1 MTTLSPETISPSGS
15 PAERL
20 ARLSRLIL
28 LARASVTAERFL
40 PRLWPALGFAALYF
54 SAALFGVFAFVPWI
68 VQALLL
74 ATTVTAVGLGLAFG
88 FERFAWA
95 SWRDGARRLEEKSGL
110 KHRPI
115 SEGQDKLVGEDPF
128 AVRLWQLHQ
137 ARALAFTRLSAGWP
151 RPDLSARDPRSLR
164 YGALLLL
171 AAALAFA
178 GTNWKAHLL
187 RGFDSGA
194 GTAVSLDAWVDPPP
208 YTGLA
213 PVYLAPGDR
222 NVIPVPAG
230 SVLNLRAHNAPHAPG
245 LSLGGAFSLS
255 NPPRF
260 TGGNGEYADSA
271 KLTHDARVKVRANG
285 HVIGDWR
292 IHAIADAAPVI
303 AFDGVPSAT
312 ERQAMKV
319 AIKASDDYGVAKAT
333 LVIVPHARAAA
344 APLVT
349 DIPLAPGKRIAQ
361 TNYFDLT
368 AHPYAG
374 LTVDAHL
381 EARDAAGNVG
391 KSKVVSFKLPAR
403 VFTDPLGR
411 ALIEQRQ
418 NLATSDVPGRRRV
431 AAALDAL
438 AIAPE
443 AFYANKTDLY
453 MGLRSA
459 YWGVR
464 TAREPADITHVEDLL
479 WQIAVSL
486 EQQGLLE
493 AAAQLRQL
501 QSQINQA
508 LSQHAPQDVVDEL
521 MKRYGEAMQK
531 YTQALQNNP
540 GAQQG
545 QQNQQQMQGQNSKT
559 ITQKDLNDLLK
570 AIQQMA
576 AAGNREGAQ
585 QMMAMLQNMLENMK
599 VSRGEGGEGGQNGQQ
614 NKALNDAIQKF
625 GDMMGQQRGLL
636 DKTMRQQQGNG
647 DPKDG
652 GAQGLAGQQQQ
663 LRQDLNKLM
672 QSLDPKTAAQLGK
685 AGEAMDR
692 AQQSLN
698 QKNLSNATNEQK
710 KVLEELRQGA
720 NALAKQA
727 KDNENSQ
734 TGEVDDDP
742 LGRSRGANGNNVKIP
757 DASDLARAREILQEL
772 RKRAGERGRPQQ
784 ELDYYDRLLKEF

>member
-1 MTTLSPETISPSGS
+1 MTTLLPESISPAGS
-15 PAERL
+15 PADRL
-20 ARLSRLIL
+20 ARISRLIL
-28 LARASVTAERFL
+28 LARAFVALERFL
-40 PRLWPALGFAALYF
+40 PGLWPALGFAALYL
-54 SAALFGVFAFVPWI
+54 SAALSGVFVFVPWI
-68 VQALLL
+68 FQALIL
-74 ATTVTAVGLGLAFG
+74 AATITAIGLSLAFG
-88 FERFAWA
+88 FEHFAWPD
-95 SWRDGARRLEEKSGL
+95 WKDGARRLEEKSGL

-115 SEGQDKLVGEDPF
+115 SEGQDKLIGEDPF
-128 AVRLWQLHQ
+128 AVMLWKVHQ
-137 ARALAFTRLSAGWP
+137 ARALAFTKLGAGWP
-151 RPDLSARDPRSLR
+151 RPDLSARDPRYLR

-178 GTNWKAHLL
+178 GPNWKNHLF

-194 GTAVSLDAWVDPPP
+194 GMAVSLDAWVAPPP

-222 NVIPVPAG
+222 NLIPVPAG

-245 LSLGGAFSLS
+245 LSLGGAFSLH

-260 TGGNGEYADSA
+260 TGGNGEYTDSA

-303 AFDGVPSAT
+303 AFEGVPSAT

-319 AIKASDDYGVAKAT
+319 SIKASDDYGVTTAK
-333 LVIVPHARAAA
+333 LVIVPHGRAAA

-349 DIPLAPGKRIAQ
+349 DIPLAPGKRITQ

-374 LTVDAHL
+374 LVVDAHL

-403 VFTDPLGR
+403 VFTDPLAR

-443 AFYANKTDLY
+443 AFYANKTNLY
-453 MGLRSA
+453 MGLRNA

-464 TAREPADITHVEDLL
+464 SAREAADIAHVEDLL

-493 AAAQLRQL
+493 DAAQLRQL

-545 QQNQQQMQGQNSKT
+545 QQQQQQMQGQNSKT
-559 ITQKDLNDLLK
+559 ITQKDLDDLLK

-599 VSRGEGGEGGQNGQQ
+599 VSREQGGQGGQQ

-625 GDMMGQQRGLL
+625 GDMMGQQRSLL

-663 LRQDLNKLM
+663 LRQQLNKLM
-672 QSLDPKTAAQLGK
+672 QSLDPKTAAELGK

-698 QKNLSNATNEQK
+698 QKNLSNASNEEK

-727 KDNENSQ
+727 KDNENSK

-757 DASDLARAREILQEL
+757 DANDMARAREILQEL

-784 ELDYYDRLLKEF
+784 ELEYYDRLLKEF

>member
-15 PAERL
+15 PLDRL
-20 ARLSRLIL
+20 ARISRLIL
-28 LARASVTAERFL
+28 LARAALTLERFL
-40 PRLWPALGFAALYF
+40 PGLWPALGFAALYL
-54 SAALFGVFAFVPWI
+54 SAALFGVFVYVPWI
-68 VQALLL
+68 FQALLL
-74 ATTVTAVGLGLAFG
+74 AATITAIGLSLASG
-88 FERFAWA
+88 FARFAVPGWKA
-95 SWRDGARRLEEKSGL
+95 GARRLEEKSGL

-115 SEGQDKLVGEDPF
+115 SEGQDRLIGEDPF
-128 AVRLWQLHQ
+128 AVTLWKLHQ
-137 ARALAFTRLSAGWP
+137 ARALAYTKLTAGWP
-151 RPDLSARDPRSLR
+151 RPDFAARDPRYLR
-164 YGALLLL
+164 YGALILL

-178 GTNWKAHLL
+178 GPNWKNHLF

-194 GTAVSLDAWVDPPP
+194 GAVVSLDAWVDPPP
-208 YTGLA
+208 YTGVP

-222 NVIPVPAG
+222 NLIPVPAG

-245 LSLGGAFSLS
+245 LSLGGAFSLH

-260 TGGNGEYADSA
+260 AGGNGEYSDTA

-285 HVIGDWR
+285 HIIGDWR
-292 IHAIADAAPVI
+292 IRAVPDAAPVI

-319 AIKASDDYGVAKAT
+319 SIKASDDYGVTSGK
-333 LVIVPHARAAA
+333 LVIVPHGRPAA
-344 APLVT
+344 APMTV
-349 DIPLAPGKRIAQ
+349 DIPLAPGKQITQ

-374 LTVDAHL
+374 LVVDAHL
-381 EARDAAGNVG
+381 EARDAAGQVG

-403 VFTDPLGR
+403 VFTDPLAR

-418 NLATSDVPGRRRV
+418 NLATSDRQGRRRV
-431 AAALDAL
+431 AQALDAL
-438 AIAPE
+438 AMAPE
-443 AFYANKTDLY
+443 AFYADKPDLY
-453 MGLRSA
+453 MGLRAA
-459 YWGVR
+459 YWGTR
-464 TAREPADITHVEDLL
+464 NAREPADIAHVQDLL

-508 LSQHAPQDVVDEL
+508 LSQHAPQDVIDEL
-521 MKRYGEAMQK
+521 MKRYGEAMQR

-545 QQNQQQMQGQNSKT
+545 QQQQQMQGQNSKT
-559 ITQKDLNDLLK
+559 ITQKDLDDLLK

-576 AAGNREGAQ
+576 ASGNREGAQ
-585 QMMAMLQNMLENMK
+585 QMMAMLQSMLENMK
-599 VSRGEGGEGGQNGQQ
+599 VSREGGGQGGQGGQQ

-625 GDMMGQQRGLL
+625 GDMMGQQRSLL

-652 GAQGLAGQQQQ
+652 GTQGLAGQQQQ
-663 LRQDLNKLM
+663 LRQQLNKLM
-672 QSLDPKTAAQLGK
+672 QSLDPKSAEQLGK

-698 QKNLSNATNEQK
+698 QKNLGNATNEEK
-710 KVLEELRQGA
+710 NVLEQLRQGA
-720 NALAKQA
+720 NALAKMA
-727 KDNENSQ
+727 HDNENPK

-742 LGRSRGANGNNVKIP
+742 LGRSRGATGNNVKIP
-757 DASDLARAREILQEL
+757 DMNELARAREILQEL
-772 RKRAGERGRPQQ
+772 RRRAGERGRPQQ

>member
-1 MTTLSPETISPSGS
+1 MV
-15 PAERL
+15 A
-20 ARLSRLIL
+20 
-28 LARASVTAERFL
+28 
-40 PRLWPALGFAALYF
+40 
-54 SAALFGVFAFVPWI
+54 GV
-68 VQALLL
+68 
-74 ATTVTAVGLGLAFG
+74 
-88 FERFAWA
+88 
-95 SWRDGARRLEEKSGL
+95 
-110 KHRPI
+110 
-115 SEGQDKLVGEDPF
+115 
-128 AVRLWQLHQ
+128 
-137 ARALAFTRLSAGWP
+137 
-151 RPDLSARDPRSLR
+151 
-164 YGALLLL
+164 
-171 AAALAFA
+171 
-178 GTNWKAHLL
+178 NWKMHLI
-187 RGFDSGA
+187 RAFDSGA
-194 GTAVSLDAWVDPPP
+194 GLTVSLDAWVDPPP

-213 PVYLAPGDR
+213 PVYLAPGDK
-222 NVIPVPAG
+222 NVIAVPAG

-245 LSLGGAFSLS
+245 LSLGGAFSLN

-260 TGGNGEYADSA
+260 IGGNGEYTDTA
-271 KLTHDARVKVRANG
+271 KLGHDARVRVRANG

-292 IHAIADAAPVI
+292 LHAIADLPPVI

-319 AIKASDDYGVAKAT
+319 SIRASDDYGVASGK
-333 LVIVPHARAAA
+333 LVIQPHGRSGP
-344 APLVT
+344 PLSV
-349 DIPLAPGKRIAQ
+349 DIPLAPGKSVTQ

-374 LTVDAHL
+374 LVVDAHL
-381 EARDAAGNVG
+381 EARDAAGQVG
-391 KSKVVSFKLPAR
+391 KSRVVSFKLPAR
-403 VFTDPLGR
+403 VFTDPLAR

-418 NLATSDVPGRRRV
+418 NLATSDAEGRKRV
-431 AAALDAL
+431 VAALDAL
-438 AIAPE
+438 TIAPD
-443 AFYANKTDLY
+443 AFYASKTNLY
-453 MGLRSA
+453 MGLRAA
-459 YWGVR
+459 YSGVR
-464 TAREPADITHVEDLL
+464 TAHGPEDIAHVEDLL
-479 WQIAVSL
+479 WQIAISL

-508 LSQHAPQDVVDEL
+508 LAQHAPQDVIDEL
-521 MKRYGEAMQK
+521 LKRYSQAMQR

-545 QQNQQQMQGQNSKT
+545 QQQQQQMQGQNSKT
-559 ITQKDLNDLLK
+559 ITQKDLDDLLK
-570 AIQQMA
+570 AIQQMSA
-576 AAGNREGAQ
+576 SGNREGAQ
-585 QMMAMLQNMLENMK
+585 QMMAMLQSLLENMK
-599 VSRGEGGEGGQNGQQ
+599 VSREQGGKGGQGGQQ

-652 GAQGLAGQQQQ
+652 GAQGLAGQEQQ
-663 LRQDLNKLM
+663 LRQQLNKLM

-698 QKNLSNATNEQK
+698 QKNLSNASNEEK
-710 KVLEELRQGA
+710 NALEQLRQGA

-734 TGEVDDDP
+734 TGEADDDP
-742 LGRSRGANGNNVKIP
+742 LGRSKGATGNNVKIP
-757 DASDLARAREILQEL
+757 DMNEMARARAILQEL